1 MVDKYCL
8 MDQVYVNS
16 AWVKNA
22 NFRKKNQP
30 KHAPAYELLVSQGPA
45 PTAFGT
51 NFYDVYEISRF
62 LSELSKIGR
71 SSA

>member
-1 MVDKYCL
+1 MRIL
-8 MDQVYVNS
+8 EE
-16 AWVKNA
+16 
-22 NFRKKNQP
+22 KNQP
-30 KHAPAYELLVSQGPA
+30 KHAPAYELLVCQGPA
-45 PTAFGT
+45 PTTFGT

>member
-1 MVDKYCL
+1 MA
-8 MDQVYVNS
+8 QVQVNS
-16 AWVKNA
+16 AWLKNA

-30 KHAPAYELLVSQGPA
+30 KHAPAYELLVCQGPA
-45 PTAFGT
+45 PTALGT

-62 LSELSKIGR
+62 LSELSKIGW

>member
-1 MVDKYCL
+1 MVDKYCI
-8 MDQVYVNS
+8 MAQVQVNS
-16 AWVKNA
+16 AWLKNA

-62 LSELSKIGR
+62 LSELSKIGW

>member
-1 MVDKYCL
+1 MA
-8 MDQVYVNS
+8 QVQVNS
-16 AWVKNA
+16 AWLKNM

-30 KHAPAYELLVSQGPA
+30 KHAPAYELLVCQGPA

-51 NFYDVYEISRF
+51 NFYDVYEFSPF
-62 LSELSKIGR
+62 LSELSKVGR